1 MNLNQ
6 DKKNIKKTEN
16 YYMYKNYCIYN
27 NIK

>member
-16 YYMYKNYCIYN
+16 YYMYENYCIYN